1 MKIQGVEGAVLDES
15 FKKVANY
22 LLHSDVRKHNQYC
35 PCCKNYEEGNALTL
49 VQMSEYLEYI
59 RQLHFKL
66 SSGPVKPYKKDKPR
80 DRNLEFDSVSELTD
94 LDEEGILTS
103 SMN

>member
-1 MKIQGVEGAVLDES
+1 
-15 FKKVANY
+15 
-22 LLHSDVRKHNQYC
+22 
-35 PCCKNYEEGNALTL
+35 
-49 VQMSEYLEYI
+49 MSEYLEYI

-66 SSGPVKPYKKDKPR
+66 SSGPVKSFKKDKPR
-80 DRNLEFDSVSELTD
+80 DRNLEYDSVSELTD